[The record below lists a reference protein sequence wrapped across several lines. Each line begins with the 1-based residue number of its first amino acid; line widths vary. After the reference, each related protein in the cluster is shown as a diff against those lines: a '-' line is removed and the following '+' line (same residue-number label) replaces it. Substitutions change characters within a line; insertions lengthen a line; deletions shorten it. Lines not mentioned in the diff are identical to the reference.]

1 TARLLQALCGARSCC
16 HCAAWSSR
24 VRRRIRRDVSDAVE
38 HPAGLIG
45 RRNQREITH
54 GKPHQP
60 PELIVHA
67 ADRVPGGFRPLIDAE
82 RQPAVPGKVLQLD
95 RTDEYWRREAFDSV
109 ESDVFDSGRE
119 L

>member
-1 TARLLQALCGARSCC
+1 MPPIDQFGRLMGF
-16 HCAAWSSR
+16 
-24 VRRRIRRDVSDAVE
+24 AV
-38 HPAGLIG
+38 G
-45 RRNQREITH
+45 EIAH

-67 ADRVPGGFRPLIDAE
+67 ADRVPGGFRPRIDAE

-109 ESDVFDSGRE
+109 ESDVFDSSRE
-119 L
+119 LGVEIFALHRVAGD